1 MNFVNLVFLWILKW
15 TILLQVRERRAGA
28 LPWALEQGWKRFTM
42 DPNNN
47 LIILINDLI
56 ISPSDYRKGLQWT
69 EIITWLF
76 NHLIISSSD
85 YQTIQG
91 LRWNDTPC
99 SFETFFVCEVWK
111 CCANCAKEWWS
122 KSSKEERVRGQTA
135 ENLQEQRVK
144 VDKSCFF
151 IKKVISEWL
160 DFYLELWEDSSQ
172 RKQIA
177 KLMLL

>member
-1 MNFVNLVFLWILKW
+1 MNCSREFRKSCFFVDDGYTWILTW
-15 TILLQVRERRAGA
+15 IILLQVRERRAGA

-42 DPNNN
+42 DRYDY
-47 LIILINDLI
+47 LIILSFKHFVIWLSNYLRFAVERHALLLRDLLRLW
-56 ISPSDYRKGLQWT
+56 SLKMLCKRVQKSDDQ
-69 EIITWLF
+69 
-76 NHLIISSSD
+76 
-85 YQTIQG
+85 
-91 LRWNDTPC
+91 
-99 SFETFFVCEVWK
+99 
-111 CCANCAKEWWS
+111 
-122 KSSKEERVRGQTA
+122 KSSNEERVRGKTIKG
-135 ENLQEQRVK
+135 LQEQRVK